1 MTSIKNPKFTI
12 VVPHYDGSI
21 SDDLFCRGL
30 QSLIDQKNQDFEV
43 LIYHDGPTS
52 RPVPEL
58 WRQLGDRAKLTIT
71 KKRKNDWGHS
81 NRDLGIKEANG
92 EYIVH
97 FNPDNIL
104 YPFALEEVINEC
116 KSTYPHPVT
125 SEIIIMPIIMRG
137 MRTNGSYLWR
147 QKEWAENY
155 SMIFTGYP
163 TIKNNID
170 AMQLIMSNRLWYKYG
185 GWYDRREQADGNM
198 YPLFVYQ
205 NGARYCSKILGE
217 HW

>member
-30 QSLIDQKNQDFEV
+30 QSLINQTNQDFEV

-104 YPFALEEVINEC
+104 YPFALEEVINEGKC
-116 KSTYPHPVT
+116 SYPHPVT

-137 MRTNGSYLWR
+137 MKTNGRHLLR
-147 QKEWAENY
+147 QKEWGENY

-163 TIKNNID
+163 TIMNNID
-170 AMQLIMSNRLWYKYG
+170 AMQLVMSNRLWYKYG
-185 GWYDRREQADGNM
+185 GWYDRREQSDGNM
-198 YPLFVYQ
+198 YPLFVYE